1 MNPVELRKY
10 SWEYWEELI
19 NLYLRVRDVYSQSLE
34 DGNQQTQEDGTV
46 PVPVEHREGLLHVID
61 LLVGELVRQ
70 AGHAVHHWGLVRR
83 EFNFM

>member
-70 AGHAVHHWGLVRR
+70 AGHAVHHWW
-83 EFNFM
+83 